1 MVEQDFHFWRSL
13 NVRPIQGNIREGVNV
28 IPGRWCESGANLVL
42 NQSVFPLTPRF
53 SAVAS
58 RPQPTQP
65 FQRFLFAAM
74 PRPGSR

>member
-1 MVEQDFHFWRSL
+1 MRV
-13 NVRPIQGNIREGVNV
+13 
-28 IPGRWCESGANLVL
+28 ANLVL

-74 PRPGSR
+74 PTDREAVKTALFPNWAGTGL